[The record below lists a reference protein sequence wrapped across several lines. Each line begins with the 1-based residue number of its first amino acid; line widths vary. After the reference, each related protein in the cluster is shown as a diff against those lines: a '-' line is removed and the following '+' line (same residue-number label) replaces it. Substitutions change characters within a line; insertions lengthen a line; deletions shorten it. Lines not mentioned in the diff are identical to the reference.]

1 MAGYAI
7 VHNAVTNE
15 ALYAEFRERAAATIA
30 KYGGKYLVRGG
41 AAEVMEG
48 DWVPDRIVV
57 VEFASVT
64 QAKAWFN
71 SPEFAEAKQ
80 LRTKC
85 ATANVI
91 IVEGV

>member
-7 VHNAVTNE
+7 IHNAVTDE
-15 ALYAEFRERAAATIA
+15 ALYAEFREQAAATIEQ
-30 KYGGKYLVRGG
+30 YGGRYLVRGG
-41 AAEVMEG
+41 AAEAVDG

-80 LRTKC
+80 IRTQC
-85 ATANVI
+85 ADAIVV

>member
-7 VHNAVTNE
+7 IHNAVTDE
-15 ALYAEFRERAAATIA
+15 SLYAEFREQAAATIE
-30 KYGGKYLVRGG
+30 KYGGRYLVRGG
-41 AAEVMEG
+41 AAEAVEG

-57 VEFASVT
+57 VEFASVA

-71 SPEFAEAKQ
+71 SPEFAAAKQ
-80 LRTKC
+80 VRAKC
-85 ATANVI
+85 AEAIVA

>member
-7 VHNAVTNE
+7 IHNAVSDE
-15 ALYAEFRERAAATIA
+15 SLYAEFREQAAATIEQ
-30 KYGGKYLVRGG
+30 YGGKYLVRGG
-41 AAEVMEG
+41 AAEAVDG

-57 VEFASVT
+57 VEFASVA
-64 QAKAWFN
+64 QAKDWFN

-80 LRTKC
+80 ARAKC
-85 ATANVI
+85 ADAIVV

>member
-7 VHNAVTNE
+7 IHNAVRNE
-15 ALYAEFRERAAATIA
+15 SLYAEFREQAAATIE

-41 AAEVMEG
+41 AAEAVEG

-57 VEFASVT
+57 VEFASVA

-71 SPEFAEAKQ
+71 SPEFAAAKQ
-80 LRTKC
+80 LRAQC
-85 ATANVI
+85 ADAIVA

>member
-7 VHNAVTNE
+7 IHNAVTDE
-15 ALYAEFRERAAATIA
+15 AVYADFREQAAATIEQ
-30 KYGGKYLVRGG
+30 YGGKYLVRGG
-41 AAEVMEG
+41 AAEAVDG

-57 VEFASVT
+57 VEFASVA

-71 SPEFAEAKQ
+71 SAEFAAAKQ
-80 LRTKC
+80 LRAKC
-85 ATANVI
+85 ADAIVA